1 MVNIKINDVPLQVEE
16 GLTVLQACRQL
27 NIDIPT
33 LCYVPMH
40 LANEKN
46 NNASCRVCVVEIKG
60 RRNLA
65 PSCSTLCTEGMEVYT
80 NSQRVIMARRTVIE
94 LMLSDHPQD
103 CPTCDK
109 NMHCK
114 LQNIAYRMGITDLP
128 YKGEMSKK
136 DEYSSNRYAI
146 RRNPAKCILCGACV
160 TVCNKVQRIGVLH
173 QFNRGFKT
181 EVGPAFSLGL
191 DDTDCTYCGQCVNVC
206 PTGAITQSSVVN
218 DVWREIGDKSKHV
231 VVQVA
236 PAVRAA
242 LGEEFHYHIGTSV
255 AEKIPAALRR
265 MGFEHVFDTN
275 FGADLTIVE
284 EANELV
290 ERLKEGKNLPL
301 ITSCCP
307 GWINLIEKR
316 FPELL
321 HLPSSCKSPHEMFGA
336 IAKSYFAKMKG
347 YDPKDVVVVSIMPCT
362 AKKDEMNRE
371 QLMNFGLK
379 DVDYVLTTREF
390 ARMIKETGINFDD
403 LPVEKFDD
411 PMGESTGGADI
422 FGNSGGV
429 MEAAIRTAKYWLD
442 GKCEDLE
449 IKAIRGLE
457 GIKVGEVKLGGKVLR
472 ACVASGLGNAQK
484 VLEQIK
490 SGEEHYDVI
499 EIMACPGGC
508 VNGGGQPIQPKKLS
522 NTLVKARQQALYN
535 EDRRKLRRISAENK
549 SIIKLYDEYLEEFGS
564 HKAHELLHTTFA
576 SRKR

>member
-1 MVNIKINDVPLQVEE
+1 
-16 GLTVLQACRQL
+16 
-27 NIDIPT
+27 
-33 LCYVPMH
+33 
-40 LANEKN
+40 
-46 NNASCRVCVVEIKG
+46 
-60 RRNLA
+60 
-65 PSCSTLCTEGMEVYT
+65 
-80 NSQRVIMARRTVIE
+80 
-94 LMLSDHPQD
+94 
-103 CPTCDK
+103 
-109 NMHCK
+109 
-114 LQNIAYRMGITDLP
+114 
-128 YKGEMSKK
+128 
-136 DEYSSNRYAI
+136 
-146 RRNPAKCILCGACV
+146 
-160 TVCNKVQRIGVLH
+160 
-173 QFNRGFKT
+173 
-181 EVGPAFSLGL
+181 
-191 DDTDCTYCGQCVNVC
+191 
-206 PTGAITQSSVVN
+206 
-218 DVWREIGDKSKHV
+218 
-231 VVQVA
+231 
-236 PAVRAA
+236 
-242 LGEEFHYHIGTSV
+242 
-255 AEKIPAALRR
+255 
-265 MGFEHVFDTN
+265 
-275 FGADLTIVE
+275 
-284 EANELV
+284 
-290 ERLKEGKNLPL
+290 
-301 ITSCCP
+301 
-307 GWINLIEKR
+307 
-316 FPELL
+316 
-321 HLPSSCKSPHEMFGA
+321 MFGA

-390 ARMIKETGINFDD
+390 ARMIKESGINFDD

-457 GIKVGEVKLGGKVLR
+457 GIKVGEVKIGGKVLR

-522 NTLVKARQQALYN
+522 NTLVKSRQQALYN